1 MHPITVSTSQ
11 IAHKI
16 KMAISVIEDRDM
28 NKGIVYIEDNAFN
41 MRLMRRILSV
51 TPYPLYEA
59 FDGASGLQ
67 MIQMF
72 KPNLVL
78 IDINL
83 PDIDGL
89 KIVKILK
96 ADPTTAHMH
105 CVALTANAMHGDRER
120 CIDAGFDDY
129 MAKPIV
135 RRELIELVNTYMAPE
150 KNVSGTRPLPPL
162 NQINVTS
169 SAVAS

>member
-1 MHPITVSTSQ
+1 
-11 IAHKI
+11 
-16 KMAISVIEDRDM
+16 M

-41 MRLMRRILSV
+41 MRLMRRILSI
-51 TPYPLYEA
+51 TPYQLYEA

-67 MIQMF
+67 MVQMF
-72 KPNLVL
+72 RPKLVL

-96 ADPTTAHMH
+96 SDPATKHMH

-120 CIDAGFDDY
+120 CLEAGFDDY
-129 MAKPIV
+129 MAKPVV
-135 RRELIELVNTYMAPE
+135 RREVIDKVNSYMSDE
-150 KNVSGTRPLPPL
+150 KKLTETQPMPRLDQVH
-162 NQINVTS
+162 VTSS

>member
-1 MHPITVSTSQ
+1 
-11 IAHKI
+11 
-16 KMAISVIEDRDM
+16 M

-51 TPYPLYEA
+51 TSYQLYEA

-67 MIQMF
+67 MVQMF

-96 ADPTTAHMH
+96 SDPKTAHMH

-120 CIDAGFDDY
+120 CIEAGFDDY

-135 RRELIELVNTYMAPE
+135 RRELIELVNSYMSEE
-150 KNVSGTRPLPPL
+150 KNLVDTQPMPRLDRV
-162 NQINVTS
+162 QVTS
-169 SAVAS
+169 PSAVAS